1 MRTVKSVARAI
12 SALVGWAPQGRITAR
27 TLMAALIGVS
37 APILLGLAIGR
48 LQLGLTIGLGALFL
62 SGGAATGAIH
72 RWRAAGAALIVTLVS
87 VAAALLIVSG
97 PAPEL
102 ALVGLAFIAALF
114 SGFSR
119 AVGQVAIRAI
129 IYTVL
134 CVTLLESRA
143 SHWDVAA
150 MIFVSG
156 AGWNILVRT
165 ALAEPVAAGVDAPS
179 RKPTSR
185 QLWANGRRGLS
196 TFAGWQFPL
205 RLAGGLSIACALRDV
220 WQERHFSWII
230 LTTALLTERPLERFP
245 LKILQR
251 MVGTAAGL
259 GLAFLLL
266 SERLEAEATMAL
278 VAALVALA
286 ALARLRSYL
295 LYACCSTPVILLAM
309 DFGKAFDLQL
319 LIDRL
324 AATVVAALI
333 VLAGNQIMGSVVPS
347 ASPKSSKA

>member
-1 MRTVKSVARAI
+1 
-12 SALVGWAPQGRITAR
+12 
-27 TLMAALIGVS
+27 
-37 APILLGLAIGR
+37 
-48 LQLGLTIGLGALFL
+48 
-62 SGGAATGAIH
+62 
-72 RWRAAGAALIVTLVS
+72 
-87 VAAALLIVSG
+87 
-97 PAPEL
+97 
-102 ALVGLAFIAALF
+102 
-114 SGFSR
+114 
-119 AVGQVAIRAI
+119 
-129 IYTVL
+129 
-134 CVTLLESRA
+134 
-143 SHWDVAA
+143 
-150 MIFVSG
+150 
-156 AGWNILVRT
+156 
-165 ALAEPVAAGVDAPS
+165 
-179 RKPTSR
+179 
-185 QLWANGRRGLS
+185 
-196 TFAGWQFPL
+196 
-205 RLAGGLSIACALRDV
+205 
-220 WQERHFSWII
+220 
-230 LTTALLTERPLERFP
+230 
-245 LKILQR
+245 